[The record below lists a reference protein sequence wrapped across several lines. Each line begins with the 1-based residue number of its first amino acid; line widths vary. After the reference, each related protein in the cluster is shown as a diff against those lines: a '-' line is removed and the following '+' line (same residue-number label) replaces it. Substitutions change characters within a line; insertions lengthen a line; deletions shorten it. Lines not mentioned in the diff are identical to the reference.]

1 MYNLSYYKEDD
12 QEAVKQ
18 FMIQNPFAMLIGVD
32 ENQRPVATQVPILV
46 EDREAKLFLLG
57 HVMRKSDHQ
66 LAFEKNSNA
75 LVIFTGPHTYVS
87 ASWYSNQQTA
97 STWNYIAVHARG
109 NLEFLGEDALLEILK
124 RTTAKFENNIHSPSL
139 FEKLPLDYVS
149 KMAKAIIAFEIEV
162 KEMANVFKLSQ
173 NRDSESHENIIQQLN
188 ERGDADSVAIAMEM
202 SKRKIKS

>member
-1 MYNLSYYKEDD
+1 MYNLSYYKEEDH
-12 QEAVKQ
+12 EEVKQ

-32 ENQRPVATQVPILV
+32 ADQKPVATQIPILI
-46 EDREAKLFLLG
+46 EERDGKLFLMG

-109 NLEFLGEDALLEILK
+109 NLNFLGDNILLEILK
-124 RTTAKFENNIHSPSL
+124 RTTATFENNVHSPSL
-139 FEKLPLDYVS
+139 FENLPEDYVS
-149 KMAKAIIAFEIEV
+149 KMAKGIIAFEIEV
-162 KEMANVFKLSQ
+162 KEIANVFKLSQ
-173 NRDSESHENIIQQLN
+173 NRDAQSHENIINKLN
-188 ERGDADSVAIAMEM
+188 DRGDADSIAIAKEM

>member
-18 FMIQNPFAMLIGVD
+18 LMIQNPFAMLIGVD

-97 STWNYIAVHARG
+97 STWNYIAV
-109 NLEFLGEDALLEILK
+109 
-124 RTTAKFENNIHSPSL
+124 
-139 FEKLPLDYVS
+139 
-149 KMAKAIIAFEIEV
+149 
-162 KEMANVFKLSQ
+162 KEMTNVFKLSQ